1 MARFLMLVGLP
12 GSGKSTY
19 AANIAASDR
28 NWIHLSS
35 DRIAENNFAASH
47 SADHQS
53 VFSEMYR
60 QTVQALEAGNNV
72 LYDATNLASQK
83 RKSFLNRIQSH
94 HAETQAVVFLAPYTA
109 LKERNHKRSGRDR
122 VPDHVMDRY
131 IRGFQFPKRDENFD
145 RIAVLFEPAIPLLPV
160 HSLRQLAGK
169 PEISFEDLYSFYD
182 SFTETKPVLE
192 FEAFVQQSYEMRL
205 SMQKAVQDPIE
216 REVLTWT
223 ALLHNIGKPY
233 VRKNRPLEE
242 DNFYGYEHVSSYL
255 AYPILSALGFSQP
268 FIFDVISLIEEHAEA
283 PSIKRGK
290 LKRRMGLPNYE
301 RLQLL
306 LDHLPS

>member
-1 MARFLMLVGLP
+1 MPRFLMLIGLP

-19 AANIAASDR
+19 AANVAASDR

-35 DRIAENNFAASH
+35 DRIAENNFAARD
-47 SADHQS
+47 SANLQS
-53 VFSEMYR
+53 VFSEMYQ
-60 QTVQALEAGNNV
+60 QTVLALEAGNNV

-94 HAETQAVVFLAPYTA
+94 HAETQAVVFLTPYTT

-122 VPDHVMDRY
+122 VPDQVMDRY
-131 IRGFQFPKRDENFD
+131 IKGFQFPKRDENFD
-145 RIAVLFEPAIPLLPV
+145 EVTVLFEPASPLLPV
-160 HSLRQLAGK
+160 QSLRQLADK
-169 PEISFEDLYSFYD
+169 PEISFEDIFSFYD
-182 SFTETKPVLE
+182 SFPETKPLLE
-192 FEAFVQQSYEMRL
+192 FEAFVQQSYELHR
-205 SMQKAVQDPIE
+205 SMQKAAQSPLDW
-216 REVLTWT
+216 EVLTWT

-255 AYPILSALGFSQP
+255 SYPILSALGFSQP

-306 LDHLPS
+306 LDHLPL